1 MTTPSG
7 RLLTLLSLLQARR
20 DWPGESLADRLGV
33 SRRTVRRD
41 VDRLRELGYPV
52 QTTKGPAGGYRLA
65 PGSDL
70 PPLLFDDEQAVA
82 VAVALQSATLGV
94 TGVEEAAVRAL
105 ATIRQVMPSRLRHRV
120 DALQVL
126 TVPPASTSDTAVDPD
141 VLLQVGACC
150 RDHQVLR
157 FDYVDKEGAGSLRS
171 VEPHRLVSRRGR
183 WYAVGWDLDR
193 ASWRTF
199 RVDRMRPRTPAGPRF
214 APRGLTDD
222 MIADLVRPPVEAT
235 WPARGRIVLHARAAD
250 VSRWVRPDQGTVIAR
265 DESSCELDV
274 GSWSWPALAAW
285 LLLFEAEF
293 EVLGPPELVSA
304 LEELGGRVARAAR
317 ASGDGRSG

>member
-20 DWPGESLADRLGV
+20 DWPGESLANRLGV

-82 VAVALQSATLGV
+82 VAVALQTATLGV
-94 TGVEEAAVRAL
+94 TGVQEAAVRAL

-126 TVPPASTSDTAVDPD
+126 AVPTSSPAATVDPE

-157 FDYVDKEGAGSLRS
+157 FDYVNKEGAGSLRR
-171 VEPHRLVSRRGR
+171 VEPHRLVSRGGR
-183 WYAVGWDLDR
+183 WYAVAWDLDR
-193 ASWRTF
+193 AAWRTF
-199 RVDRMRPRTPAGPRF
+199 RVDRMRPRTPVGPRF
-214 APRGLTDD
+214 APRELTDE
-222 MIADLVRPPVEAT
+222 MVADLVRPPGETT
-235 WPARGRIVLHARAAD
+235 WPAQGRVVLHAPAGD
-250 VSRWVRPDQGTVIAR
+250 VARWVRADQGTVTPR
-265 DESSCELDV
+265 DETSCVLEI
-274 GSWSWPALAAW
+274 GSWSWPSLAAW

-293 EVLGPPELVSA
+293 EVLDPPELVAA
-304 LEELGGRVARAAR
+304 LQEIGGRVGRAAM
-317 ASGDGRSG
+317 ASEGGPPA

>member
-7 RLLTLLSLLQARR
+7 RLLSLLSLLQARR
-20 DWPGESLADRLGV
+20 DWSGEALADRLDV

-82 VAVALQSATLGV
+82 VAVALQTAALGV
-94 TGVEEAAVRAL
+94 AGVEEAAVRAL

-126 TVPPASTSDTAVDPD
+126 AVPPASPADFAVDPD
-141 VLLQVGACC
+141 VLLQVGGCC

-157 FDYVDKEGAGSLRS
+157 FDYTDKEGAASLRRT
-171 VEPHRLVSRRGR
+171 EPHRLVSRGRR
-183 WYAVGWDLDR
+183 WYAVAWDLDR
-193 ASWRTF
+193 DAWRTF
-199 RVDRMRPRTPAGPRF
+199 RVDRMRPRTPVGPRF
-214 APRGLTDD
+214 VPRELSDE
-222 MIADLVRPPVEAT
+222 AVAELVRPPAETT
-235 WPARGRIVLHARAAD
+235 WPARGRVVLHAPAAQ
-250 VSRWVRPDQGTVIAR
+250 VSRWVRPDQGTVTPR
-265 DESSCELDV
+265 DAGSCVLEV
-274 GSWSWPALAAW
+274 GSWSWPSLVAW
-285 LLLFEAEF
+285 LLLFEADV
-293 EVLGPPELVSA
+293 EVLDPPELLAAV
-304 LEELGGRVARAAR
+304 EEITARLGRAA
-317 ASGDGRSG
+317 AG